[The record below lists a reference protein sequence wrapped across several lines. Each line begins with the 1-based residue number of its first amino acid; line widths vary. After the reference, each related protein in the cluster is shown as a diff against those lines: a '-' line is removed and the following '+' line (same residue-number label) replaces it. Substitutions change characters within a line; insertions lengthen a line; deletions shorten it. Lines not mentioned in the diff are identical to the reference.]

1 MDIIFMGTPDFS
13 VPSLAALDD
22 RYGVKLVVA
31 QPDKEKGRGK
41 KVLFPPVKE
50 EALKRGI
57 RVLQPV
63 KLRTDIEAI
72 ETMKSLKPDFIVVVA
87 YGQILSEEV
96 LSIPKYGCI
105 NLHASLLPKLRGAAP
120 INWAIIEGHEKT
132 GNTTMLMEKG
142 LDTGPML
149 LRDEVEIG
157 ETMTAGELHDLL
169 SSRGGDLLIRTL
181 EGIASGTVRAEV
193 QDHGSH
199 TYAPMLKK
207 ETGLIDWTRSAVELE
222 RLIRGLA
229 PSPAAYSYV
238 GDDQVKILEAKV
250 IKNTLGKPGEIMEV
264 TKAGLVVSTGNGTL
278 SIQKVQYPNRKP
290 MTIRDFLNGNRI
302 DATEFKGGLQ

>member
-63 KLRTDIEAI
+63 KLRSDIDAI
-72 ETMKSLKPDFIVVVA
+72 EVMKSLKPDFIVVVA

-169 SSRGGDLLIRTL
+169 SSRGADLLIRTL
-181 EGIASGTVRAEV
+181 EGIASGTIEAEV
-193 QDHGSH
+193 QDHDSH

-207 ETGLIDWTRSAVELE
+207 ETGLIDWTRSAVEIE

-250 IKNTLGKPGEIMEV
+250 IMDTLGKPGEIMEV
-264 TKAGLVVSTGNGTL
+264 TKAGLVVSTGHGSL
-278 SIQKVQYPNRKP
+278 SIQKVQYPNKKP

-302 DATEFKGGLQ
+302 DATEFKGGL